1 MQMPNLKNIDLHS
14 LFFFS
19 KGGRY
24 LKVGVALSDMKNGTR
39 LFFQND
45 LRKVMNVITAQCRNF
60 MTFLLLR
67 FYVKSILGILKVQ
80 NLQGPPTHDGFFE
93 FDILGT

>member
-1 MQMPNLKNIDLHS
+1 MFLILSRLFLDFPFRTFVTDRRLNMQKPNLKNIDLHS

-39 LFFQND
+39 LFFQ
-45 LRKVMNVITAQCRNF
+45 
-60 MTFLLLR
+60 
-67 FYVKSILGILKVQ
+67 
-80 NLQGPPTHDGFFE
+80 E
-93 FDILGT
+93 